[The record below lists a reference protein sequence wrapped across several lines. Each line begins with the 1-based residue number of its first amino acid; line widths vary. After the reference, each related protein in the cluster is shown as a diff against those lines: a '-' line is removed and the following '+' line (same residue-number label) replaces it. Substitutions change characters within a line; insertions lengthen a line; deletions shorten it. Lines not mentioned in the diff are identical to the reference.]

1 MEFDQ
6 LNIWSPESSDSEAVS
21 RSIPDCPSAIF
32 SPIQSDYGS
41 YLEFMEME
49 LLQGVAM
56 EPMMIGGGNEE
67 EEDENGR
74 GGGEEGGLVVDG
86 GGIEEGILGNGG
98 CKNLL
103 SERNRRKRLNQ
114 QLLALRSLV
123 PCISKVCYI
132 NGYPL
137 LYIFPI
143 FSWSNLVTFP
153 SPMHGWR
160 EKKKKKLSP
169 WDHHLNLFDFD
180 LKVTQIVALRSIS
193 CFMGCVCF
201 FLSFVM
207 LASSRFHDRSDL
219 RWWKVR
225 SSSAHCIS
233 FILLIQTTFY
243 FYLFI
248 FNYFLSVFYK
258 QHRAEKYNKR
268 RTVLRLMILLS
279 MALLFRSLPPPKT
292 PGECQEAVRQP
303 GALYNPK
310 NSIPCVQKVESPLF
324 CKANIGPTSPT
335 LFCNWWVFFFNFKI
349 KNNAHVLI
357 GIWTKKM
364 LRNNV
369 QLVSNS

>member
-56 EPMMIGGGNEE
+56 EPMMMGGGNEE

-74 GGGEEGGLVVDG
+74 GGGGEGGLVVDG

-123 PCISKVCYI
+123 PCISKVRYI

-153 SPMHGWR
+153 SPMHGR
-160 EKKKKKLSP
+160 RAKKKKK
-169 WDHHLNLFDFD
+169 
-180 LKVTQIVALRSIS
+180 KIKA
-193 CFMGCVCF
+193 M
-201 FLSFVM
+201 
-207 LASSRFHDRSDL
+207 
-219 RWWKVR
+219 R
-225 SSSAHCIS
+225 SS
-233 FILLIQTTFY
+233 
-243 FYLFI
+243 
-248 FNYFLSVFYK
+248 
-258 QHRAEKYNKR
+258 
-268 RTVLRLMILLS
+268 
-279 MALLFRSLPPPKT
+279 
-292 PGECQEAVRQP
+292 
-303 GALYNPK
+303 
-310 NSIPCVQKVESPLF
+310 
-324 CKANIGPTSPT
+324 
-335 LFCNWWVFFFNFKI
+335 FKPF
-349 KNNAHVLI
+349 
-357 GIWTKKM
+357 
-364 LRNNV
+364 
-369 QLVSNS
+369 